1 MKIYSYSVHKETEIL
16 AALINA
22 VTERMSWKCKLQ
34 IHFSPTDKVIVDT
47 DSALIRFCPWWVSLS
62 IHHSVKFLLT
72 FCDSLCGDTSGHA
85 CGVAFTWPYTGSTYH
100 IATPTSKDQPTTD
113 TGNMRREFGAV
124 WTCVWFLRYTN
135 GQTNRQCDKPTDRQT
150 QYSPFR
156 FFKSQIT
163 AEVGNAN
170 LPSKYS
176 LVYWCDSRP
185 VKTHSY
191 HPQRNHC
198 DWRSCLRAAWY
209 LYNAVGPMYWHAEVL
224 GHGQRVVGPG

>member
-47 DSALIRFCPWWVSLS
+47 RLS
-62 IHHSVKFLLT
+62 FHSVLPLVSQPEYTPQCQILADLLWFT
-72 FCDSLCGDTSGHA
+72 LWRQRPCLWGRLYLAVYRKYISYRNADKQGPTDHGHRQHAQRIWCSLDMCVVPDI
-85 CGVAFTWPYTGSTYH
+85 YER
-100 IATPTSKDQPTTD
+100 INKPT
-113 TGNMRREFGAV
+113 MR
-124 WTCVWFLRYTN
+124 
-135 GQTNRQCDKPTDRQT
+135 QTDRQT
-150 QYSPFR
+150 QYFPFR
-156 FFKSQIT
+156 FFKSQIP

-176 LVYWCDSRP
+176 LVYWCDSPP
-185 VKTHSY
+185 VKNHSY

-198 DWRSCLRAAWY
+198 DWSSWLRAAWY